1 MISKREIEMIEEKQ
15 RGWEEKSLKNNKT
28 ERPEKY
34 TTLSHIPIKNVYTP
48 VDLKNSEYLRDL
60 NFPGEYPYTRGI
72 FPQMYR
78 ERPYVVSQYAGFGT
92 SEDTNKW
99 YKYLLA
105 QGTNRLAIAFDLP
118 TQVGLDSDHPMAKG
132 EVGKIGVAIDSLQ
145 DMETV
150 FDGIPFKGRMITANA
165 NSIAPIIV
173 AMFIAVGEKQGFSM
187 NEFAA
192 GVQNDVLKEFI
203 ARGTYIFPP
212 KPSVKL
218 CCDIIEFCAK
228 NGLHTW
234 SPISIS
240 GAHIRA
246 AGSNVTQELGFTL
259 ANAICYIEEM
269 LRRGIPIDDFARV
282 LGIFFGSHIDLFEEA
297 CKFRAVRR
305 MWAKIMNER
314 FGAQKPESMA
324 LHLTSYTAGVR
335 LTAQQPLNN
344 IVRVTI
350 ELLAAMLGGVQSAV
364 ASSYDEALAI
374 PSEEAVRVAL
384 RTQQILVHETNILK
398 TADPLGGSYFL
409 EALTNEIEKGSFEY
423 IEKIDKMGGAVE
435 AVENGYFM
443 KEISEEAFKQQREV
457 ETGERIVV
465 GVNQFQSD
473 AEEDIRLHQSN
484 PKGVKIQKEKLKI
497 LRKQRDNQRLKG
509 ILNSLKRSAEEG
521 ENLMPILIDA
531 VKAYGTV
538 GEICDVLRTV
548 YGEYKES
555 RVFI

>member
-1 MISKREIEMIEEKQ
+1 MTNHRENGTIREKQ
-15 RGWEEKSLKNNKT
+15 REWEEKRIKGK
-28 ERPEKY
+28 EAGKPEAY

-48 VDLKNSEYLRDL
+48 VDMDNLDYLQEL

-78 ERPYVVSQYAGFGT
+78 EKPYVVTQYAGYGT
-92 SEDTNKW
+92 AEETNKW

-145 DMETV
+145 DMEAV
-150 FDGIPFKGRMITANA
+150 FDGIPFKGKMITANA
-165 NSIAPIIV
+165 NSVAPIIV
-173 AMFIAVGEKQGFSM
+173 AMFIAVAEKQGLSM
-187 NEFAA
+187 SEYAT

-228 NGLHTW
+228 NGLHNW
-234 SPISIS
+234 LPINIS

-259 ANAICYIEEM
+259 ANAICYIEEL
-269 LRRGIPIDDFARV
+269 LRRGMPIDDFARV
-282 LGIFFGSHIDLFEEA
+282 LALFFGSHIDLFEEA

-305 MWAKIMNER
+305 MWAKIMKER
-314 FGAQKPESMA
+314 FGVQKPESTA
-324 LHLTSYTAGVR
+324 LYLVSYTAGVR

-350 ELLAAMLGGVQSAV
+350 ELLAALLGGVQSAV

-374 PSEEAVRVAL
+374 PSDEAVKVAL
-384 RTQQILVHETNILK
+384 RTQQILMHETNILK
-398 TADPLGGSYFL
+398 TADPLGGSYFV
-409 EALTNEIEKGSFEY
+409 EALTREIEKGAFEY
-423 IEKIDKMGGAVE
+423 IEKIDKMGGAIE
-435 AVENGYFM
+435 AIENGYIQ
-443 KEISEEAFKQQREV
+443 KEISEESFKQQREV

-465 GVNQFQSD
+465 GVNQFKSEQ
-473 AEEDIRLHQSN
+473 EEDIRLHQSN
-484 PKGVKIQKEKLKI
+484 AKGVKIQKEKLRR
-497 LRKQRDNQRLKG
+497 LRQQRDNQKLKG
-509 ILNSLKRSAEEG
+509 VLNSLRKSAEQG

-531 VKAYGTV
+531 VKAYATV
-538 GEICDVLRTV
+538 GEICGVLKEV